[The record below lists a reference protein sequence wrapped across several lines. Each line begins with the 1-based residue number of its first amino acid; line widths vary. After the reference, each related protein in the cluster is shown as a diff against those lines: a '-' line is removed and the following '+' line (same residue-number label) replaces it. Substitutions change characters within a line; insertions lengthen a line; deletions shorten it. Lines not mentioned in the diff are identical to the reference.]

1 MTLHKLVFRYM
12 LFALLA
18 TLANLLA
25 QRAVLSLDDTGSRF
39 MEAVAIGTLT
49 GLILKY
55 ILDKIWIFKDFNSGL
70 KEHGR
75 KVIFY
80 MGTGI
85 VTTALF
91 WFVEAAF
98 WLIWQTDLMREI
110 GAVFGL
116 SFGYVIKYRLDRR
129 YVFTNVRL
137 AKDI

>member
-1 MTLHKLVFRYM
+1 MTLHTLIFRYM

-25 QRAVLSLDDTGSRF
+25 QRAVLSVDDTGSRF
-39 MEAVAIGTLT
+39 VEAVAIGTLT

-55 ILDKIWIFKDFNSGL
+55 ILDKFWIFKDFNSGL

-75 KVIFY
+75 KVILY

-91 WFVEAAF
+91 WLVEVAF
-98 WLIWQTDLMREI
+98 WLTWQTDLMREI
-110 GAVFGL
+110 GAVIGL

-129 YVFTNVRL
+129 YVFTDVKMTKIR
-137 AKDI
+137 